1 MGDLSFDRVRLSF
14 DRVRAGIGATRL
26 CNNLAPERSSSRA
39 VRERAK
45 QERLESEKL
54 RVSAP
59 GGKLS

>member
-1 MGDLSFDRVRLSF
+1 MGDLSFDRVW
-14 DRVRAGIGATRL
+14 AGIGATRL

>member
-1 MGDLSFDRVRLSF
+1 MGDLSFGRA
-14 DRVRAGIGATRL
+14 RAGIGATRL
-26 CNNLAPERSSSRA
+26 CGALAPERSSSRA
-39 VRERAK
+39 VREGAR

>member
-1 MGDLSFDRVRLSF
+1 MGDLSFG
-14 DRVRAGIGATRL
+14 RVRARIAATGLCGAP
-26 CNNLAPERSSSRA
+26 APELSSSRA
-39 VRERAK
+39 VRERAR